1 MKDANDAGCKLA
13 RKKMYCGKKMIKTQ
27 ILGQGLPNAA
37 KFLLRFFAS
46 FFVLQIFI
54 WAVDT
59 SFVENFYTQILGQ
72 IFQLETKGN
81 ILMTGNGTLN
91 ITKFCLGLFSVSLLG
106 AAMFVAKPENTK
118 SWTRTTQVKL
128 FAIGSATLLAA
139 NFLRL
144 SIVVFS
150 ALKFGFGFADTLHVF
165 SWFLMSAIAIGIWY
179 FSQ

>member
-1 MKDANDAGCKLA
+1 
-13 RKKMYCGKKMIKTQ
+13 MIKTQ
-27 ILGQGLPNAA
+27 ILGQDLPNAA

-46 FFVLQIFI
+46 FFVFQIFI
-54 WAVDT
+54 WAADT

-81 ILMTGNGTLN
+81 ILMAGNGTLS

-106 AAMFVAKPENTK
+106 AAMFAAKPKNTK
-118 SWTRTTQVKL
+118 SWTKERQMAGHIKL
-128 FAIGSATLLAA
+128 FAIGSAILFAA

-150 ALKFGFGFADTLHVF
+150 ALKLGFDFADTLHVF
-165 SWFLMSAIAIGIWY
+165 SWFLMSALALGIWY